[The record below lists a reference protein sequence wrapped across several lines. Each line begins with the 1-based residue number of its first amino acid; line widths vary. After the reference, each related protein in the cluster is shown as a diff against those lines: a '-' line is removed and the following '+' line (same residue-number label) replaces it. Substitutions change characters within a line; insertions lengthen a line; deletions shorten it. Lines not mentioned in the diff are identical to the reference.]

1 MKDHLLTLAAGIRE
15 DGRRLNLLREYL
27 QAHALRSIQLAEGFA
42 SLAFHGGTALRF
54 IHGLRRFSEDLDFA
68 LERPERGYDFGSL
81 MERIE
86 RDFLAAGY
94 SVEVTAKTGKTVHRG
109 SLKFPGLLQECG
121 LSDLRAQKLAIRVEV
136 DSLPPEGA
144 GLETRLVTR
153 HFPVMFL
160 AHDLS
165 SCMAGKVLAILTR
178 GHTKG
183 RDLYDLGWY
192 LTDPDH
198 PKPNIDML
206 RNGLHQAGWEGE
218 SPDTDTWVGTLLDH
232 VASIDWDAAVED
244 VIPFLEDPS
253 DSLLLEKDLIVG
265 ELEKRL
271 K

>member
-1 MKDHLLTLAAGIRE
+1 MTLVAGIRE
-15 DGRRLNLLREYL
+15 DRRRLNLLREYL
-27 QAHALRSIQLAEGFA
+27 QAHALRSIQLADGFA
-42 SLAFHGGTALRF
+42 SIAFQGGTALRF

-86 RDFLAAGY
+86 RDFQAAGY
-94 SVEVTAKTGKTVHRG
+94 SVEVTAKIDKTVHRG
-109 SLKFPGLLQECG
+109 SLKFPGLLHECG
-121 LSDLRAQKLAIRVEV
+121 LSDLRTQKLAIRVEV

-144 GLETRLVTR
+144 VLETRLVTR

-160 AHDLS
+160 AHDLA

-183 RDLYDLGWY
+183 RDLYDLVWY
-192 LTDPDH
+192 LTNPDH
-198 PKPNIDML
+198 PKPNIEMLQNGLRQAEWGGQVPDKDTWGEML
-206 RNGLHQAGWEGE
+206 RTHLATFNWTTAEADVAPFIE
-218 SPDTDTWVGTLLDH
+218 DSADRILLN
-232 VASIDWDAAVED
+232 
-244 VIPFLEDPS
+244 
-253 DSLLLEKDLIVG
+253 KDLIIG